1 MHTAIIQI
9 RGNLENDKLS
19 EVFKILKDYKLI
31 KNREGYDFYSKNIN
45 KARKDSA
52 KISKMF
58 NVPFNQSTKYKGMIN
73 GKHAYNFF
81 FSIKIP

>member
-19 EVFKILKDYKLI
+19 EVFQILKEYEFI
-31 KNREGYDFYSKNIN
+31 KTRDGYDFYSKNIN

-52 KISKMF
+52 KISRMF
-58 NVPFNQSTKYKGMIN
+58 NVPFNQSTKYKGTVN
-73 GKHAYNFF
+73 GRRTYNFF